1 MLILNSESSAR
12 AIVARNL
19 KKLRE
24 EKEMSQFYLAKISNI
39 SQTYISQVESGN
51 RNVSLDVLEKFA
63 IALNVELVNFL
74 EK

>member
-1 MLILNSESSAR
+1 MPTLNSELSAR
-12 AIVARNL
+12 ALVARNL
-19 KKLRE
+19 KKIRE